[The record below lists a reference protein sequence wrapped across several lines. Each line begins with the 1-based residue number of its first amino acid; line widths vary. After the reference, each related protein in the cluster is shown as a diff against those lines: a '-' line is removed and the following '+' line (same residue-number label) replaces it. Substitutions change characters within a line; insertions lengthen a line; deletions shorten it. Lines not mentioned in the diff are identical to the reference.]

1 MRTLFYGS
9 ILLLWSMAGFAQ
21 DLSDFAIV
29 ADGGAGVSA
38 NAPARGATVLFDTT
52 DDSPTTSGGL
62 FSQNVTDTEV
72 SPGVNFQITAAD
84 DFVIPASDKAWR
96 ITEILAEGN
105 YREVGASPAGPAE
118 SVSIYIMGNNAGL
131 PDSTNLSGAAIYAL
145 ENVTPSDIDSGDF
158 LIQLPGDG
166 LILGPGTYWLVVRT
180 NQSSSAAGQWLWR
193 FSNSADDN
201 HESAYTANALIGAN
215 CLNQWGARFTD
226 CGVSEQPTDLDH
238 SFRLSGDVL
247 VPGVTVTGTTQ
258 TVTEGGGTGTFSMVL
273 TAPPSAQVDIALA
286 SDDVSEATVMPGT
299 VSFTSANWDIP
310 QNATVTGVDD
320 AVADGNVS
328 FNVTTTAT
336 SGDTDYDGIAVDDVA
351 VTSIDDESANIVV
364 SPTSGLTT
372 TEAGGTAMFTINAT
386 VAPGGGEDII
396 VPLSSSNTNE
406 ATVQASVTLT
416 SGGGYTATITVTG
429 ADDLVDDGE
438 QPFTI
443 ITGDP
448 TSANVTYDLLTAADV
463 ADVTGTNTDDDTAG
477 FTVTPS
483 AVEPVV
489 TSETGTSGS
498 FTIVLNS
505 MPTAD
510 VVIGVESSDVSE
522 GTVDLATVTFTT
534 GNWNMPQTVTMTG
547 VNDFIV
553 DGDINYSAI
562 TRPATSTDA
571 RYAGLDPADVTFR
584 NTDEGDSAGV
594 TVTPAAS
601 PITVDEGGTD
611 TTLNTFTVV
620 LDAQP
625 ASDVTIA
632 VSSQDATEGTAD
644 TAMLTFTNAN
654 WNTPQTVTV
663 SAVDD
668 AIVDGTVA
676 FSIILDPT
684 VSADPAWSGVPVDDV
699 LCSNADNDTAGITV
713 TPTSV
718 TTSETG
724 TTDTFTVQLDTLPA
738 SDVTIAVASSNTAEA
753 TVMPANLTFTNG
765 NGTTPQTVTVTGVDD
780 AAADGPQNYNITF
793 TVTSGD
799 AAYNGFAVAPVT
811 GVNADDDTPSIT
823 VAPTTLTIPEAGPGQ
838 TFTISLGAAPTADV
852 TIPITSSDPTEVT
865 VSTASVTITTANI
878 PQTVTVTPVDDG
890 DNEGDLTYTIVVGDP
905 ASADAAY
912 DAFTDADTSDVSVT
926 VTDDDTTACG
936 TVTLAIS
943 IGNPIVATGVPGC
956 IFYLYNANGS
966 TDPAAWTLLEGP
978 ITIPPSG
985 TITLSTV
992 GAADTSYVAA
1002 DAANTILNPG
1012 GAIIFT
1018 VPTMG
1023 EWVLIGFVLLLMGAA
1038 IVVARKQRRNA

>member
-21 DLSDFAIV
+21 DLSEFAVV
-29 ADGGAGVSA
+29 ADGGASV
-38 NAPARGATVLFDTT
+38 NIPARGATVLFDTT
-52 DDSPTTSGGL
+52 DDSPATSGGL
-62 FSQNVTDTEV
+62 FSQNVTDTEI

-105 YREVGASPAGPAE
+105 YREVGDSPAGPAE
-118 SVSIYIMGNNAGL
+118 SVSIYIMGDNAGE

-145 ENVTPSDIDSGDF
+145 ENVTPSDIDSADF

-193 FSNSADDN
+193 FSNSADDL
-201 HESAYTANALIGAN
+201 HESNYTANALIGAN

-247 VPGVTVTGTTQ
+247 VPGATVTGTTQ
-258 TVTEGGGTGTFSMVL
+258 TTTEGGGTATFSMNL

-286 SDDVSEATVMPGT
+286 SDDVTEGTVAPAT
-299 VSFTSANWDIP
+299 VSFTAANWDIP
-310 QNATVTGVDD
+310 QTATITGVDD
-320 AVADGNVS
+320 AVADGNVG
-328 FNVTTTAT
+328 FNITTTAT
-336 SGDTDYDGIAVDDVA
+336 SGDTDFDGIAVDDVS
-351 VTSIDDESANIVV
+351 VTNVDDESANIVV

-372 TEAGGTAMFTINAT
+372 TEAGGTATFDISAT
-386 VAPGGGEDII
+386 VAPGGNEDIT
-396 VPLSSSNTNE
+396 VPLTSSNTNE
-406 ATVQASVTLT
+406 ATVPASVTLT
-416 SGGGYTATITVTG
+416 SGGGYTTTVTVTG
-429 ADDLVDDGE
+429 VDDMVDDGD

-443 ITGDP
+443 TTGDP
-448 TSANVTYDLLTAADV
+448 TSANATYDALTAADV
-463 ADVTGTNTDDDTAG
+463 ADITGTNTDDDAAG
-477 FTVTPS
+477 FTVTPG
-483 AVEPVV
+483 AAEPIG
-489 TSETGTSGS
+489 TSETGTSGT
-498 FTIVLNS
+498 FTIELNS

-510 VVIGVESSDVSE
+510 VVIGIESSDVSE
-522 GTVDLATVTFTT
+522 GTVDLASVTFTT
-534 GNWNMPQTVTMTG
+534 GNWDTPQTVTMTG

-562 TRPATSTDA
+562 TRPATSTDP
-571 RYAGLDPADVTFR
+571 RYNGLDPANVTFL
-584 NTDEGDSAGV
+584 NADEGDSAGV
-594 TVTPAAS
+594 TVTPAAN
-601 PITVDEGGTD
+601 PITVDEAGTD
-611 TTLNTFTVV
+611 STDNTFTVV

-654 WNTPQTVTV
+654 WDTPQTVTV

-684 VSADPAWSGVPVDDV
+684 ASADPAWSGVPVDDV
-699 LCSNADNDTAGITV
+699 LCSNADDDSAGITV

-724 TTDTFTVQLDTLPA
+724 TTDSFTVQLDTFPTA
-738 SDVTIAVASSNTAEA
+738 DVTIAVASSNTAEA

-780 AAADGPQNYNITF
+780 AVADGNQNFNVTF
-793 TVTSGD
+793 TVTSADGD
-799 AAYNGFAVAPVT
+799 YNGFAVAAVT
-811 GVNADDDTPSIT
+811 GVNTDDDTPSIT
-823 VAPTTLTIPEAGPGQ
+823 VNPTTLTIPEAGPGQ
-838 TFTISLGAAPTADV
+838 TFTISLGAAPSADV
-852 TIPITSSDPTEVT
+852 TIPITSSDPSEVT
-865 VSTASVTITTANI
+865 VSAASVTITTANT
-878 PQTVTVTPVDDG
+878 PQTITVTPVDDG
-890 DNEGDLTYTIVVGDP
+890 DNEGDLTYTINVGDP
-905 ASADAAY
+905 TSADAAY
-912 DAFTDADTSDVSVT
+912 DAFTDADTDDVSVT

-936 TVTLAIS
+936 TVTLNIS

-956 IFYLYNANGS
+956 IWSLYNANGS
-966 TDPAAWTLLEGP
+966 TNPADWTLLEGP
-978 ITIPPSG
+978 ITIPDSG
-985 TITLSTV
+985 TITLATL

-1002 DAANTILNPG
+1002 DGANTILNPG
-1012 GAIIFT
+1012 GSIIFT
-1018 VPTMG
+1018 VPTLG
-1023 EWVLIGFVLLLMGAA
+1023 EWALIGFVLLLMGSAM
-1038 IVVARKQRRNA
+1038 VVARKQRRNV